1 MQFTVYRNN
10 GNSLAYPYLLDV
22 QSDIIGEL
30 KTRLVIPL
38 YSLNEFS
45 GRPARRLNP
54 VLNVEGEDY
63 LVMTHEMASVRQ
75 SQLGDEV
82 LSIREHRE
90 AIKNAL
96 DFLLDGF

>member
-1 MQFTVYRNN
+1 MQFMVYRNN
-10 GNSLAYPYLLDV
+10 GNSRAYPYLLDV

-30 KTRLVIPL
+30 NTRLVIPL
-38 YSLNEFS
+38 FLLDEVS

-54 VLNVEGEDY
+54 VLNVDGEDF

-75 SQLGDEV
+75 SQLGEEV
-82 LSIREHRE
+82 VSVREQRQ